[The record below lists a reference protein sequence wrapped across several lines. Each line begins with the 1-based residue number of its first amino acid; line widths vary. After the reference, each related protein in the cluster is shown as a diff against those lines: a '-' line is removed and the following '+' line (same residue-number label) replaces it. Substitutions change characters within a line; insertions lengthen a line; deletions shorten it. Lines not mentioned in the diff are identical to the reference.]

1 MARFSD
7 YFVYQQTLFMLFTVI
22 NNVQVVG
29 NVSHE
34 IGTEVYFD
42 NTRWE
47 GLKYYRDK
55 NEITTVGD
63 DTTLDLVNQKFI
75 TSGTNNTN
83 AYQTIGYSYSAQ
95 VGSSF
100 STKVGANIEVF
111 KVEVGYT
118 FSATIT
124 ETYTATLS
132 IPPWSTITLYTYD
145 KRTRSTEVEEDETRQ
160 MWKWFSW
167 RDDEHIGSNTETIMT
182 YDGVTFVF
190 TQTI

>member
-1 MARFSD
+1 M
-7 YFVYQQTLFMLFTVI
+7 VLLLFMLFTVI